1 MFPTINSGSPILEDT
16 KICKIVTS
24 FGECS
29 ILSYCLK
36 DDEKFTTNILGYS
49 NLNCQSYRKVSLPR
63 GHGDGERT
71 HERRVRA
78 ASASASKG
86 RRVTEPSVAVAGG
99 GRTHTGARPKLQR
112 PRARDRAKGTHHGE
126 QHRRSMKLPVYGET
140 TTEVRR

>member
-36 DDEKFTTNILGYS
+36 DDEKFTTNILGFS

-86 RRVTEPSVAVAGG
+86 ESPSPAWRWPAAGAHTPVAHGRSSKG
-99 GRTHTGARPKLQR
+99 REREIGRKGRT
-112 PRARDRAKGTHHGE
+112 
-126 QHRRSMKLPVYGET
+126 
-140 TTEVRR
+140 TESNTAAV